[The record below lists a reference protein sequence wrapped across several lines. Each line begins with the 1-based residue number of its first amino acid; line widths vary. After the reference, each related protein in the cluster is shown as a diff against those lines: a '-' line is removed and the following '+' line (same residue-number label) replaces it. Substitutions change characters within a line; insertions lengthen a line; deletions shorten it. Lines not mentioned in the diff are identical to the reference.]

1 MPHSRR
7 SVSRTDP
14 VPFSATP
21 QNAAT
26 SGSVLREEAPRE
38 APPRGGVPR
47 GAVLAGL
54 GAAGIGLAAAV
65 DPAPRAQAAPP
76 ARGLPVLRP
85 EDDWDAV
92 LSRTPQAQLVPGAI
106 YMLEEPVVLPT
117 ETLLEG
123 NGALVVPSSTEH
135 GLFEVEGSSDV
146 TLRGLRLHGAEGF
159 DPAAGS
165 PPPIDLPLAPAHT
178 ALRAHRAR
186 NLRVLDCDVLGWRG
200 AGIAATGDATDD
212 YFSYGLQVHGCRF
225 EACHIGLSA
234 ADRCEYSLL
243 SSSVFT
249 TCRLAVWN
257 SAGNWTLSG
266 NTVVGCYGAYYSIGE
281 TSPFGE
287 LASDNWG
294 HGAVTG
300 CTMNHSVSGTPRRW
314 TRHLALEIGGVE
326 RDPGSGVVI
335 EGVLPPTFSAN
346 TLWYTDITARDLPA
360 NVWNLTGCA
369 LSDLRIT
376 QDGGAPVRLIG
387 HQGNAG
393 DPHAPVLVGDVADA
407 LAP

>member
-1 MPHSRR
+1 MPRSRR
-7 SVSRTDP
+7 STSRTEPAPSD
-14 VPFSATP
+14 SAAD
-21 QNAAT
+21 AA
-26 SGSVLREEAPRE
+26 L
-38 APPRGGVPR
+38 PR

-65 DPAPRAQAAPP
+65 APGSGAHAAPP
-76 ARGLPVLRP
+76 PRGLPLLRP
-85 EDDWDAV
+85 GDDWAAV
-92 LSRTPQAQLVPGAI
+92 LSRTPQVQLVPGAT
-106 YMLEEPVVLPT
+106 YVLEEPVALPT
-117 ETLLEG
+117 GTVLEG
-123 NGALVVPSSTEH
+123 SGALVVPSSPEH
-135 GLFEVEGSSDV
+135 GLFEVEGSSDI
-146 TLRGLRLHGAEGF
+146 TLRGLRLHGAEGY

-165 PPPIDLPLAPAHT
+165 PPPIDRPLAPSHT

-186 NLRVLDCDVLGWRG
+186 NLRVLDCDLLGWRG
-200 AGIAATGDATDD
+200 AGIAATGDVADD
-212 YFSYGLQVHGCRF
+212 YFSYGLQIHGCRF

-287 LASDNWG
+287 LSSDNWG
-294 HGAVTG
+294 HGAITG
-300 CTMNHSVSGTPRRW
+300 CTMNHSVGGTPRRW
-314 TRHLALEIGGVE
+314 TRHLALKIGGVE
-326 RDPGSGVVI
+326 RDPGPGVVI

-346 TLWYTDITARDLPA
+346 TLWYTDVTARDLPA